1 MKRNPRLGA
10 LENLSVVGLVAGS
23 IASLVSKQILYTTM
37 PMSLLVI
44 LDLLSRR
51 RFEDNSRRRDLSL
64 AETDQKL
71 AIQVDLL
78 NQHISTLPSVET
90 MNGLRQGLLMKDRE
104 VARRLYAE
112 ITALQQE
119 LNQRLHPLEHQGLDS
134 VRQEITQLEAQ
145 HQQVVADLAAMGV
158 DLRQTQAAIDPAFTE
173 AAIAQLQSDV
183 SGVQASLDNLTS
195 QNKPNFSSLQEQ
207 ISRIDRQFGK
217 LPPPVDLSSL
227 KQEVGELVRM
237 ISDLVPRRDLLSLV
251 KEVRELHQQQEWL
264 KQSVVAIETAAVS
277 NSTFG
282 NLMQPSGAAGVAAE
296 SEARVAAGSN
306 ITHPIL
312 SGQIDRDIAQRQ
324 IFQSSANPD
333 DATVQE
339 EAAHYLEHL
348 RSQFA
353 EIQSFTETLATQ
365 NQRLQEQMN
374 QLPKSID
381 MAALQSQL
389 RELSQRIP
397 AAETT
402 LDEFRGRIQAVVQ
415 QELHYISQQLQ
426 ISQELQAAEPS
437 YQPNYELVY
446 DWAQANKTD
455 EVGGYTLLE
464 EALNCTQKRLILILP
479 WASPCNLDQAML
491 QKMAAFLQQG
501 RRLDIGWCNGVDR
514 QDDRLLKKMQ
524 RGWQPSS
531 PHDDIQTT
539 LHHLLNF
546 KRTYPQ
552 NFQFKILGT
561 RESFLVSDQ
570 SFAILGIM
578 DALKTTTAL
587 SEAQL
592 KLRTRDP
599 QALQRLIN
607 RFDNPTLDP
616 KDWEAYW
623 NRGATRQNL
632 GDKIG
637 AIADYTQVLEAA
649 PEYASP
655 YSHRGIA
662 YYDVGDLSS
671 AIADLTEAI
680 RLDPQQAAT
689 YCNRAFIRSEQG
701 NLQVAIADY
710 TQAIQIRP
718 DWAIAFFYRGMVWQ
732 KLERHQDAISDY
744 GEAIYL
750 APDSAVACYYRG
762 LAWQK
767 LRNTQG
773 AIADLEK
780 AAVLFNQ
787 YGSLQ
792 NAQKALKSLAKLRQI
807 NQRISYPASTETEE
821 AIVCSEKTALE
832 KTVLEK
838 TAEAARPATRET
850 VASDLEAIASLF
862 QGIPAEPQVNGCD
875 STGNSA
881 VTPAPLTF
889 QDLFGAENLDL
900 EKPDLEKLNAPSPL
914 AS

>member
-37 PMSLLVI
+37 PMSLLVV

-51 RFEDNSRRRDLSL
+51 RFEDNSRQRDLSL

-78 NQHISTLPSVET
+78 NQHIASLPSVET
-90 MNGLRQGLLMKDRE
+90 INGLRQGLLMKDRE

-119 LNQRLHPLEHQGLDS
+119 MHQRLHPLEQQGLDS
-134 VRQEITQLEAQ
+134 VRQDMTQLEAR
-145 HQQVVADLAAMGV
+145 HQQMSEDLAAMGI
-158 DLRQTQAAIDPAFTE
+158 DLRQTKAAIDPAFTE
-173 AAIAQLQSDV
+173 AAIAHLQSDMA
-183 SGVQASLDNLTS
+183 GIQATMESLTS
-195 QNKPNFSSLQEQ
+195 QHKPNFSSLQEQ

-277 NSTFG
+277 FNSAFS
-282 NLMQPSGAAGVAAE
+282 NLIKPSGAAG
-296 SEARVAAGSN
+296 SENGANLS
-306 ITHPIL
+306 HPIL
-312 SGQIDRDIAQRQ
+312 SGQLDRDIAQRQ
-324 IFQSSANPD
+324 VFQSAATPADASAI
-333 DATVQE
+333 QE

-348 RSQFA
+348 RSQLA
-353 EIQSFTETLATQ
+353 EIQSFTETLAAQ
-365 NQRLQEQMN
+365 NQQLQEQMN
-374 QLPKSID
+374 HLPKSLD

-389 RELSQRIP
+389 RELSRRIP

-402 LDEFRGRIQAVVQ
+402 LDDFRGRIQEVIQ

-426 ISQELQAAEPS
+426 GATPS
-437 YQPNYELVY
+437 YDPNYKPNYELVF
-446 DWAQANKTD
+446 DWAPASETSG
-455 EVGGYTLLE
+455 VGSCTLLE

-479 WASPCNLDQAML
+479 WASSCNLDQTIL
-491 QKMAAFLQQG
+491 KKMAAFLQQG
-501 RRLDIGWCNGVDR
+501 RRLDIGWCNEVDR

-531 PHDDIQTT
+531 PQADIQTT

-546 KRTYPQ
+546 KRAYPQ

-570 SFAILGIM
+570 SFAVLGIA

-599 QALQRLIN
+599 QPIQRLVN
-607 RFDNPTLDP
+607 RFDNPALDP
-616 KDWEAYW
+616 EDWEAYW

-632 GDKIG
+632 GDKTG
-637 AIADYTQVLEAA
+637 AIADYTHVLEIA
-649 PEYASP
+649 PEHALP
-655 YSHRGIA
+655 YSHRGVA
-662 YYDVGDLSS
+662 YYDVGDLAS
-671 AIADLTEAI
+671 AIADLTEAL

-689 YCNRAFIRSEQG
+689 YCNRAFIHSEQG
-701 NLQVAIADY
+701 NLQAAITDY

-718 DWAIAFFYRGMVWQ
+718 DWAIAFFYRGMAWQ
-732 KLERHQDAISDY
+732 KLDRHQDAISDY

-750 APDSAVACYYRG
+750 APDSAVAHYYRG

-780 AAVLFNQ
+780 AALLFNQ

-792 NAQKALKSLAKLRQI
+792 NAQKALRSLAKLRQI
-807 NQRISYPASTETEE
+807 SNRVRYSAATEAEE
-821 AIVCSEKTALE
+821 AIVRPG
-832 KTVLEK
+832 KTVRE
-838 TAEAARPATRET
+838 ATRET
-850 VASDLEAIASLF
+850 VAPDFEAIASLF
-862 QGIPAEPQVNGCD
+862 QGIPSEPQVNGCD
-875 STGNSA
+875 FTGNPA
-881 VTPAPLTF
+881 VTAAPLTF
-889 QDLFGAENLDL
+889 QDLFDAENFDAERLDL
-900 EKPDLEKLNAPSPL
+900 ETIETQKLEPPSPI
-914 AS
+914 ASRISQSKI

>member
-37 PMSLLVI
+37 PMSLLVV

-78 NQHISTLPSVET
+78 NQHISALPSVET

-134 VRQEITQLEAQ
+134 VRQDITQLEAR
-145 HQQVVADLAAMGV
+145 HQRVAEDLAAMGV
-158 DLRQTQAAIDPAFTE
+158 DLRQTQATIDPAFTE
-173 AAIAQLQSDV
+173 AAIAHLQSDMA
-183 SGVQASLDNLTS
+183 GIQASVDSLTS

-227 KQEVGELVRM
+227 KQEMGELVRM

-277 NSTFG
+277 NSAFG
-282 NLMQPSGAAGVAAE
+282 NLMQPSGADGL
-296 SEARVAAGSN
+296 EASSD

-312 SGQIDRDIAQRQ
+312 SGQIDQDIAQRQ
-324 IFQSSANPD
+324 IFQSSATSD

-348 RSQFA
+348 RSQLT
-353 EIQSFTETLATQ
+353 EIQSFTKTLATQ

-389 RELSQRIP
+389 RELSRRIP
-397 AAETT
+397 AAGTT
-402 LDEFRGRIQAVVQ
+402 LDEFRGRIQEVVQ

-426 ISQELQAAEPS
+426 AAEPS
-437 YQPNYELVY
+437 YKPNYELVY
-446 DWAQANKTD
+446 DWAQANETD

-464 EALNCTQKRLILILP
+464 EALNRTQKRLILILP

-524 RGWQPSS
+524 RGWQPSL
-531 PHDDIQTT
+531 PQDDIQVT
-539 LHHLLNF
+539 LRHLLNF
-546 KRTYPQ
+546 KRTYPK

-561 RESFLVSDQ
+561 RESFLVSDR
-570 SFAILGIM
+570 SFAVLGIA

-616 KDWEAYW
+616 KDWEAHW

-649 PEYASP
+649 PEHALP

-662 YYDVGDLSS
+662 YYDMGDLAS

-718 DWAIAFFYRGMVWQ
+718 DWAIAFFYRGLAWQ

-807 NQRISYPASTETEE
+807 NKRVSYPASTEAKE
-821 AIVCSEKTALE
+821 AIVYSEKTALE
-832 KTVLEK
+832 KTALEK
-838 TAEAARPATRET
+838 TAREAARKTAAP
-850 VASDLEAIASLF
+850 DLEAIASLF
-862 QGIPAEPQVNGCD
+862 QDIPAEPQVNGCD
-875 STGNSA
+875 STGNPA

-889 QDLFGAENLDL
+889 QDLFSA
-900 EKPDLEKLNAPSPL
+900 EKPDLEKLDAPSPL